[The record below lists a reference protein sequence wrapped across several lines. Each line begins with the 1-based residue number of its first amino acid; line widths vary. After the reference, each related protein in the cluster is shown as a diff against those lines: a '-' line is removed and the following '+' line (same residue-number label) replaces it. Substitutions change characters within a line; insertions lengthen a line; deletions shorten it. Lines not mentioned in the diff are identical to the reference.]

1 VVEGGCEESA
11 GVCKESVV
19 GNSGGKEV
27 APVAGSG
34 GAEGD
39 ETQDS
44 ISVESAQGGVVG
56 KIRESAYNRGCGRIM
71 NALENKV
78 PPPIVALL
86 VGAVMWGIARW
97 SPLPEGESPLRVA
110 ISGGLACLG
119 ILVVV
124 LGMLAF
130 RRAKTTI
137 NPVNIKAA
145 SSMVTSGVYRYTRN
159 PMYVGLTLALVG
171 WAVHIGV
178 PFVLVGPVIFMLFIT
193 RFQIIPEE
201 RVLTS
206 KFGEEYRK
214 YREQVRRWL

>member
-1 VVEGGCEESA
+1 
-11 GVCKESVV
+11 
-19 GNSGGKEV
+19 
-27 APVAGSG
+27 
-34 GAEGD
+34 
-39 ETQDS
+39 
-44 ISVESAQGGVVG
+44 
-56 KIRESAYNRGCGRIM
+56 M

-86 VGAVMWGIARW
+86 VGAVMWGIARL

-110 ISGGLACLG
+110 ISSGLACLG

-159 PMYVGLTLALVG
+159 PMYIGLTVALVG